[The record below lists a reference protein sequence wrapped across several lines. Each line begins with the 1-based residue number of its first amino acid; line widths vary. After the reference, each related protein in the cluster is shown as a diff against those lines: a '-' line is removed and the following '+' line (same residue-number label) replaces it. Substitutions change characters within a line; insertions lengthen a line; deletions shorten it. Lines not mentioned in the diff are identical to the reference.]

1 MYKWYCFFVYFYM
14 NRSFQFPF
22 LIPTAGLKLGKM
34 LNKINNLKRQCFF
47 QPETD
52 LYSVS
57 GCAG

>member
-1 MYKWYCFFVYFYM
+1 M